1 MWKLLLIS
9 MLSVVAFPSFA
20 AVTLLNH
27 HATPI
32 DVYGTQ
38 TTPSFNSSGASLL
51 VLAIAYNGG
60 CGLAFTDSLA
70 NVWTALPPVASN
82 TNYPIGQIW
91 YTASPNVGSA
101 QTLTLTTPTAC
112 YATVF
117 FTAWSG
123 TSASPY
129 DNQIGQLVDSVSSV
143 TPGSITPAADNELLV
158 SFLSSQNGT
167 TTGIGVSGGIS
178 LLDAACESHA
188 GPPTRCGA
196 FGYAIQTTATTINPT
211 WVQSIS
217 TGMTTTVAAFK
228 AGTVASHIRHR
239 VIGGE

>member
-27 HATPI
+27 QATPI
-32 DVYGTQ
+32 NSTL

-51 VLAIAYNGG
+51 VVAIAYNGG

-178 LLDAACESHA
+178 LLDATCEPRT
-188 GPPTRCGA
+188 GRCGG
-196 FGYAIQTTATTINPT
+196 FGYAVQTTATTINPT
-211 WVQSIS
+211 WVQSAS
-217 TGMTTTVAAFK
+217 TAMTTAVAAFQ
-228 AGTVASHIRHR
+228 AGTAASHIRHR
-239 VIGGE
+239 VTGGE

>member
-27 HATPI
+27 QATPI

-51 VLAIAYNGG
+51 VVAIAYNGG

-129 DNQIGQLVDSVSSV
+129 DNQIGRVLDGVSSA
-143 TPGSITPAADNELLV
+143 TPGSITPAASNELVV

-178 LLDAACESHA
+178 LLDVTCENRT
-188 GPPTRCGA
+188 GRCGG
-196 FGYAIQTTATTINPT
+196 FGYTVQTTATTINPT

-217 TGMTTTVAAFK
+217 TAMTTAVAAFQ
-228 AGTVASHIRHR
+228 AGTAASHIRHR

>member
-1 MWKLLLIS
+1 MWKLSLIS

-27 HATPI
+27 QATSI
-32 DVYGTQ
+32 NTTL
-38 TTPSFNSSGASLL
+38 TTPYFNSSGSSLL
-51 VLAIAYNGG
+51 VVAIAYNGG
-60 CGLAFTDSLA
+60 CGLAFPESLA

-82 TNYPIGQIW
+82 TNHPIGQIW

-143 TPGSITPAADNELLV
+143 TPGS
-158 SFLSSQNGT
+158 
-167 TTGIGVSGGIS
+167 
-178 LLDAACESHA
+178 
-188 GPPTRCGA
+188 
-196 FGYAIQTTATTINPT
+196 
-211 WVQSIS
+211 
-217 TGMTTTVAAFK
+217 
-228 AGTVASHIRHR
+228 
-239 VIGGE
+239 

>member
-27 HATPI
+27 QATPI
-32 DVYGTQ
+32 NSTL

-51 VLAIAYNGG
+51 VVAIAYNGG

-143 TPGSITPAADNELLV
+143 TPV
-158 SFLSSQNGT
+158 
-167 TTGIGVSGGIS
+167 
-178 LLDAACESHA
+178 
-188 GPPTRCGA
+188 
-196 FGYAIQTTATTINPT
+196 
-211 WVQSIS
+211 VQ
-217 TGMTTTVAAFK
+217 FDYHK
-228 AGTVASHIRHR
+228 AMRMC
-239 VIGGE
+239 